1 MVVGIVF
8 AVHQGRAF
16 KFVITQYSIDIIFVL
31 LFILYIDTLEKL
43 EKTIFMLCAS
53 AFFYA
58 AMSLANSAGI
68 TGRFAFGTMY
78 DPNDLAQFLVALLP
92 FNFLFMYSRRPM
104 FQKILLITTV
114 GLSIGVTLM
123 TGSRGG
129 LLGLSV
135 VLLILFMTKLGLQ
148 KKKHKIYFLSVI
160 AAVLVIAIGSID
172 TERYETLMNVEEDYN
187 VTSESGRVTIWKRGL
202 VLAMRNPITGVGA
215 SCFPL
220 ALTDLRME
228 LGVPPLWQNAH
239 NIFLQFLAENG
250 IIAFALY
257 VMVIGSAVR
266 IFYSN
271 GRSQNTSDRQERL
284 KKASSIVLVSFCGFL
299 TCSLF
304 LSQAYSVFMILYFSL
319 SVIIPQII
327 EKELQDEAVDREN
340 IDTENPINDGQGR
353 SGLSLPG

>member
-1 MVVGIVF
+1 
-8 AVHQGRAF
+8 
-16 KFVITQYSIDIIFVL
+16 
-31 LFILYIDTLEKL
+31 
-43 EKTIFMLCAS
+43 
-53 AFFYA
+53 
-58 AMSLANSAGI
+58 
-68 TGRFAFGTMY
+68 
-78 DPNDLAQFLVALLP
+78 
-92 FNFLFMYSRRPM
+92 
-104 FQKILLITTV
+104 
-114 GLSIGVTLM
+114 
-123 TGSRGG
+123 
-129 LLGLSV
+129 
-135 VLLILFMTKLGLQ
+135 
-148 KKKHKIYFLSVI
+148 
-160 AAVLVIAIGSID
+160 
-172 TERYETLMNVEEDYN
+172 
-187 VTSESGRVTIWKRGL
+187 
-202 VLAMRNPITGVGA
+202 MRNPITGVGA